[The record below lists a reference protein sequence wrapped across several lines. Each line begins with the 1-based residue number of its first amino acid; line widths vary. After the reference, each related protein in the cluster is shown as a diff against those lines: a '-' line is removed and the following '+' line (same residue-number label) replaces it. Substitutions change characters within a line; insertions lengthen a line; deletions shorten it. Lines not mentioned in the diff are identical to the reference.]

1 LDGKL
6 VIELFTHE
14 ALLVVVQVPITP
26 DLIYSFGPQAAYT
39 YSALA
44 GTLYAP
50 VVSWVFNTPTASDPY
65 FAWVSTVLQGAL
77 VLNHVVFNVDD

>member
-1 LDGKL
+1 
-6 VIELFTHE
+6 
-14 ALLVVVQVPITP
+14 LLLLLLLQVPITP
-26 DLIYSFGPQAAYT
+26 DLLYSFGPQGAYT

-65 FAWVSTVLQGAL
+65 FAWVRDV
-77 VLNHVVFNVDD
+77 